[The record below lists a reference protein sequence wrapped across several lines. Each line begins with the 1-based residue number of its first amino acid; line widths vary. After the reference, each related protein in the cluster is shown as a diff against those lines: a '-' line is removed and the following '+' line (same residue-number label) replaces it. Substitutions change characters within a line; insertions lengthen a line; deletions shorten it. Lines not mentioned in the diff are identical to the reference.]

1 MAGQVRPGEGS
12 PSKGCQV
19 SPLRVIPHK
28 TRSRHSL
35 DHHEEGDE
43 LTVPASPLAAAPLS
57 GKTVLITG
65 AARGIGRAIAQRAAG
80 AGASLILGDL
90 DSEELAKTVRELT
103 GRSVQVVA
111 QACDVR
117 KPHDLESLVA
127 SGSRRFTHPDMVF
140 ANAGIEGRLCD
151 PWDCSDEDFMRV
163 LDINLA
169 GIWRTMKV
177 TLPQMVARGSGS
189 VVATS
194 SAAGLVGA
202 GGLAAYV
209 ASKHGVV
216 GLVRS
221 VAASV
226 AKSGVRVNALCPGLV
241 GTSMLDRLAAT
252 APAIREAFLAMTPMG
267 RLAELEEVAAAALWL
282 ASSDAGYVTGT
293 ALSVDGGYTCQ

>member
-1 MAGQVRPGEGS
+1 MPGGARAGHCGTCHDE
-12 PSKGCQV
+12 
-19 SPLRVIPHK
+19 
-28 TRSRHSL
+28 
-35 DHHEEGDE
+35 DDE
-43 LTVPASPLAAAPLS
+43 LTVPASPISASTLA

-65 AARGIGRAIAQRAAG
+65 AARGIGRAIAQRAAQ
-80 AGASLILGDL
+80 AGAVLILGDL
-90 DSEELAKTVRELT
+90 DTDELAQTARELS
-103 GRSVQVVA
+103 GQGAQVLA

-117 KPHDLESLVA
+117 KPQDLESLLANGV
-127 SGSRRFTHPDMVF
+127 RRFAHPDMVF
-140 ANAGIEGRLCD
+140 ANAGIEGHLCA
-151 PWDCSDEDFMRV
+151 PWDYTDEDFMRV
-163 LDINLA
+163 LDVNVA
-169 GIWRTMKV
+169 GIWRTLKV
-177 TLPQMVARGSGS
+177 TLPVMVERGSGS

-202 GGLAAYV
+202 AGLAAYV

-241 GTSMLDRLAAT
+241 GTSMLDRLAAQE
-252 APAIREAFLAMTPMG
+252 PAIRDAFLALTPMG
-267 RLAELEEVAAAALWL
+267 RLAQLEEIAAAALWL